1 MYASG
6 AFALQHPES
15 HPNGEALTYM
25 LTFAYCSRR
34 LTVCCLIVSIFG
46 AGCMSGVSLKNGCS
60 WLSAEEVS
68 TVTGVSGLTIE
79 KITAGDVRRGC
90 RYLNSEGRPVFQ
102 VVDDAATVESW
113 VTSVRNTYPTG
124 RAPQITLDPSVGE
137 GSARLETQGMHAL
150 YVRLGERGYLLS
162 DLATTTSFDSVST
175 LAAMLVR
182 KLR

>member
-1 MYASG
+1 MFLSI
-6 AFALQHPES
+6 FPL
-15 HPNGEALTYM
+15 
-25 LTFAYCSRR
+25 RR
-34 LTVCCLIVSIFG
+34 LIASCLVLSSVG
-46 AGCMSGVSLKNGCS
+46 AGCMSGVSLKDGCS

-68 TVTGVSGLTIE
+68 TVMGVSGLTTENIV
-79 KITAGDVRRGC
+79 AGDVRRGC
-90 RYLNSEGRPVFQ
+90 RYVNPEGKPMFQ
-102 VVDDAATVESW
+102 IVDDASTVDAW

-150 YVRLGERGYLLS
+150 YVRVGERGYLLS
-162 DLATTTSFDSVST
+162 DLATTTSFDTVST